1 MKASFMVAALAV
13 VGLMGLGAV
22 AQAQELEEVTVAIG
36 QGGKWDASL
45 PQLGLDK
52 GIFEKHGLKLD
63 ILYTEGGGET
73 QQIVISGSADI
84 GVSVGTQGVIGA
96 FAKGAPIRIIGSAAN
111 GDDAFYYVRADS
123 SINSMSDLKGETL
136 AYSRNG
142 SSTHTFALGFVN
154 LLGVDA
160 EPVATGGPPGTL
172 TSVMSGQVDVGWS
185 APPFAL
191 EQLNKGEIKKI
202 GSSTDLPSVK
212 DHTVRLIVT
221 NLRTLEERPD
231 VVTKFMEAYRET
243 VEWAYSGDEAL
254 EAYAK
259 LANLDIDV
267 ARTVRDDFDDRDYIN
282 PDVMLGVGDLMKEA
296 VEFKYIDEPL
306 TKEQLDQL
314 IMIKGW
320 KM

>member
-243 VEWAYSGDEAL
+243 VEWAYSCDEAL